1 MREVE
6 SGKNGWVGIYSLATL
21 LVTVS
26 DLDLDIVWWE
36 GLSKKAILNIF
47 QECS

>member
-1 MREVE
+1 MPALDVESQLVNLLKMREVE

-26 DLDLDIVWWE
+26 DLDLDIV
-36 GLSKKAILNIF
+36 
-47 QECS
+47 